1 MRPGSNAWNMQK
13 GVAVAL
19 ITLILLPLVSADTGS
34 PDESRD
40 AVGGHAIL
48 LEHYT
53 ATWCDSCATV
63 DPWISEFSDSHSSR
77 MVRIALH
84 PDDHDPFGSPLTTK
98 RVALKQ
104 TDHSLS
110 LPTFWFDGQG
120 ELEGVVSES
129 LLENQL
135 RSAESNRAHWIGM
148 QVSWDTWY
156 RQPQGDVQ
164 KISVQVDELPENAE
178 ITVFRLQTLMMNGE
192 IANNGIDVHHD
203 VATQMI
209 TFSPNGT
216 VLDSFEGEHGWIL
229 SSDNALSEGDTSV
242 FALET
247 TGEINSFVTVV
258 EVNGTVRGVI
268 GISNDDMPRKAENF
282 ANFSLLLLL
291 GALVCSGVIS
301 RQDKFH

>member
-48 LEHYT
+48 FEHYT

-63 DPWISEFSDSHSSR
+63 DPWITEFSDSHSSR

-104 TDHSLS
+104 TDRSLS

-164 KISVQVDELPENAE
+164 KISVQVDDLPENAE

-258 EVNGTVRGVI
+258 EVNGAVRGVI
-268 GISNDDMPRKAENF
+268 GISNDDIPRKAENF
-282 ANFSLLLLL
+282 TNFSLLLLL